1 VDEMLELE
9 EDEVVVGEW
18 TLQGNVCTA
27 LIVV

>member
-9 EDEVVVGEW
+9 EDEVDVGEW

-27 LIVV
+27 LIIV